1 MPELARVA
9 NKYADSVGFISL
21 LDDYQSNRE
30 GARKIVDSVEMPES
44 FIMVDAYTEDLHIFL
59 HALDSGFV
67 PTSLIFDGKMQFW
80 TDHMVGIESGVL
92 DSLFDELLAR

>member
-9 NKYADSVGFISL
+9 NKYADRVGFISF

-30 GARKIVDSVEMPES
+30 GARKIVDSAEMPES
-44 FIMVDAYTEDLHIFL
+44 FIMIDVYTKELHIFL
-59 HALDSGFV
+59 HELDSGYI
-67 PTSLIFDGKMQFW
+67 PTSFIFDGKMQVW
-80 TDHMVGIESGVL
+80 SDQLVGIESGLL

>member
-21 LDDYQSNRE
+21 LDDYQSNLE

-44 FIMVDAYTEDLHIFL
+44 FITVDAYTEDLHVFL
-59 HALDSGFV
+59 HWMDSGYV
-67 PTSLIFDGKMQFW
+67 PTSLVFDGKMQIRS
-80 TDHMVGIESGVL
+80 DRMVGIESGVL
-92 DSLFDELLAR
+92 DSVFDELLAR